1 MSLICYNPIKGCDD
15 VISQQIPNTN
25 PYMIANIRALMD
37 EENPIQL
44 VPEVG
49 FTPLKDEFKGGKIIF
64 AAGGTGKTSI
74 ADNIN
79 LIDSDIIW
87 ADLLGVLPANAG
99 AAYELLSSDQ
109 KGIMA
114 DKYRQKMLDMAKEGK
129 TIITANKKMIP
140 YADVIIYHKTAEQK
154 KRRTIDDTRT
164 NQYDSS
170 RFADIEQQ
178 EIEEAVKV
186 HPEKKAFAL
195 GENEF
200 AGNVLLEDPE
210 FNTTVY
216 NVKNNSL
223 NQMLIDF
230 MSNFGINFKF
240 DESNI
245 DGSFF
250 NALDRIVELQNT
262 DKIPEGVGKAIAFMM
277 QRNGKVTRIISNWIA
292 EEGTYTVDQL
302 VDKDNNGTKLYGKL
316 DKSEYFEKLGKVIE
330 EQLKNSYA
338 SKKKGKVTQF
348 IQDVLDIIKDFFDIM
363 TPQQKETAL
372 LLKSFAINVSENVLA
387 NNPALITKLI
397 KKPGSNTLAA
407 RLYFENEIDKPEYNY
422 EKSIIQKLN
431 NLGIVLTG
439 SAAIATQGK
448 VMRPIENPFHD
459 LDFRT
464 KALDRKELEE
474 TLGDTFENLEHF
486 RHIGNAKKPEDIGL
500 DVTESYVTLSKPFYV
515 KQPNP
520 KVNYFELYSKED
532 DSLIGKITEK
542 SDLILENGITGKV
555 LDFFVGREK
564 DKYPT
569 ISIEAGG
576 FTYKMAN
583 YKAAMEKKI
592 GYGRVKDIFDY
603 NRMVENDFIPSVLPG
618 EKPIK
623 RVSVEELKQEIIKFR
638 QKMNARQNRKLANMI
653 TSPISSY
660 KQLRENFKFD
670 ERRKRVKMIAV
681 NFSLV
686 VDDLLADYSELSRS
700 QVIKGTVIDGQTVGG
715 VANIFNEVYSRIE
728 EQYNEAKL
736 NGNQVKMDKIQ
747 KVFDNWGAL
756 MIFAQ
761 AEVSMVEDIKIG
773 LDMSFI
779 KQGNE
784 NSGEFNDAFKFVMEE
799 AKREA
804 WQDAHDTKSA
814 YGSIPKE
821 IRKVLSRIPQYDKN
835 GEQVFDDLD
844 FPVML
849 DRLEA
854 HQMLL
859 RTIGKRRNEAH
870 MMKMLRD
877 NVENLPW
884 IEDVLYELEDPIIR
898 TQFYTGLK
906 RAFQFYSMITQKL
919 KNGVYN
925 TFAPILNKP
934 KGQVSYSTYFA
945 DLKLGE
951 PKTDKTI
958 FKKQGN
964 FNIVIPRAI
973 QQLKAFIGTQINL
986 ESESVFKVHKFDNLK
1001 KNDKKVFIQ
1010 HVFDSL
1016 NISYTDT
1023 MLNKLTS
1030 KRADTNK
1037 IKNLIA
1043 DIAEF
1048 GLRLDSDEI
1057 KGNSILSYEMLLK
1070 RVDKSADNID
1080 ERGILESKIS
1090 AILDILA
1097 NYQDKIQFES
1107 RVRYDENSYS
1117 SDVLP
1122 SFMTDLIE
1130 DLKSFV
1136 DDNDIDRLRKYIADN
1151 YFTNSQFYSFQ
1162 RKEILNQWLKEL
1174 YYGDIESAATFI
1186 NNISFDRNL
1195 GNERTKFSKFTRHDL
1210 LLQMFTKFHA
1220 PSMAASRKN
1229 VQYINKDDFQKMLDH
1244 DIANEFQ
1251 DKENDPLQLDKAV
1264 TYMINGEDQ
1273 KYKYTIRTRWKE
1285 SERNDYAFYNMFV
1298 LGDSG
1303 ISKFIK
1309 ARRYGIDEI
1318 VEMMYTVYL
1327 QEGQRKGLA
1336 KIFNDDLIKAGYK
1349 PNKEQLTNASRFTF
1363 LPFLNEDYADG
1374 KYAQMV
1380 DRTVDQKGTVKAAIK
1395 AYLDDRA
1402 ENLKTNFDKNK
1413 LLTLSKDKK
1422 SYSYLNQ
1429 TVTINDDGTSN
1440 LNDVLKDYVYNSY
1453 FANIQQSQI
1462 FNIDPG
1468 FVKNSKAYQKRN
1480 KQVSASGDPLNI
1492 DAINPYTG
1500 EKYSETGIEN
1510 TVYFQDINL
1519 DVENFDKN
1527 FAQTIAYQFGK
1538 EFLGKN
1544 AEGKT
1549 YEELVKVGRGT
1560 DKYQNY
1566 RSITLTDGQGYR
1578 TLDSYVSVMGM
1589 AGKWTKEMQNAYTTI
1604 KEITKNVKPNEN
1616 LTPEQITQVTD
1627 QMLVLQPLKPFFYG
1641 FEKFKLSNGQ
1651 IINIPVQNKYAEII
1665 LVPELLPAGSK
1676 LRDMAYWMQNHVGAD
1691 GNPQPIDVIGSTEIA
1706 KVGNFGA
1713 TDIDY
1718 KTNDKHEFV
1727 DVNGNVIKDGKKN
1740 PKFHELAVK
1749 LNDDSFS
1756 EQLGK
1761 AYVHQLP
1768 YKNYRIQTNVPEHIN
1783 SSNLFG
1789 TQIRKLILKNINFK
1803 KSYDSYVGGNKVNLG
1818 DGKMVDLN
1826 GKNLIKFYN
1835 SLIVANI
1842 ADSYEDFLEKAK
1854 DPETVKKVLSQMT
1867 VNSEMESNDHIIA
1880 FAEGLPFFE
1889 PSLEHS
1895 ASSLFLS
1902 WFKKMVNKQ
1911 SIKGGSAVQ
1920 ASAMGLSGYEEDG
1933 SLKYIT
1939 NKNNTNILEV
1949 ECEIPWDLNYTDVNG
1964 NNVVL
1969 DYNTYCKPDGNLIL
1983 SDVVDT
1989 EGKFST
1995 FLGEDGKTSYIPLI
2009 ELDYPNITSLLA
2021 YRIPT
2026 ENHYSMIN
2034 LRVKRFSNKTTGGVI
2049 KVPPQGTVIAGFD
2062 FDIDKLFLMRYE
2074 FKDKKMTQKQIGQVW
2089 KDIYEENPD
2098 LKEKLKQARDNEA
2111 LGIKQNNVEEFK
2123 GFWNRQQVASQ
2134 SDKVFLF
2141 GDNTH
2146 DRTVTNYV
2154 PSSTQAVIRGL
2165 PNAIGIDTK
2174 KDRGT
2179 NEGKLFNQTDKE
2191 LKKGSVVS
2199 YNGEKYLFWNQ
2210 NESGKAQLIKIDGTK
2225 FSGTPNIDKLSI
2237 LGSYKTVVY
2246 NNTEY
2251 IVTDNN
2257 NIYSGATGNLVYT
2270 GKDNSSITQKN
2281 KIIETAKEGLKS
2293 SYFTDADFPQF
2304 KQQVDEAIQKAKD
2317 SGKTIVIPA
2326 DGIGTGK
2333 AMLKE
2338 KAPKLFEYLQEQ
2350 LNTLKNQQITPQQK
2364 QQVLDQTTA
2373 TKSKLYQYWE
2383 EAGLEGTPEEFFR
2396 NHLEQNK
2403 GKYTT
2408 FIQYDYTKS
2417 PAANDRMARN
2427 NMLIQLIQERLKD
2440 KDTFSERYTPGGFAN
2455 PSIAAKKMRLLIFGN
2470 EELDNKNLKGDTYN
2484 FADIEDNSKSYE
2496 DPEPNYDIFD
2506 PMTMVEYTMQNNIA
2520 GDLIG
2525 IFANHNANYA
2535 ISTLLDTFHLKESI
2549 IFGSFINAKSD
2560 YELGGDLL
2568 TKEVTLA
2575 NGRVINSALSLA
2587 EFLSASVD
2595 AVKDP
2600 VLNFLN
2606 LNTVTADSAAMLA
2619 RLGYS
2624 IEDIGL
2630 LLNQPVIKALCDIHL
2645 MSGRFDIQ
2653 ASIDELL
2660 DIYAKSK
2667 IYPPESVNSKKFTQD
2682 KLAANIVNSR
2692 LGNIDEKFRIE
2703 QLEILQMFAN
2713 IQDKAQTVSEF
2724 VRNTKFTAANA
2735 VEGSFGGMYQQMD
2748 NINSFLINYQDT
2760 KNLPVVFKMGEANIP
2775 YKKYDIT
2782 GNKNEYIMKVINNP
2796 FGYEQAMYDA
2806 NRSMLDYVCSEY
2818 LPYNNNYYSSARA
2831 ILTDLSSSVAL
2842 SEDVINTIHR
2852 DVLVH
2857 YLNNLENSPFD
2868 PYSPITFMDGNK
2880 EVTKAKREYYEQD
2893 FPETLYNF
2901 LKSHPEV
2908 AEKEL
2913 FRFLQFDATEKEDGK
2928 LDIKLS
2934 FRTVN
2939 IDENTEMIKESWG
2952 DLLNDENP
2960 QLKELGE
2967 MLYFYGFFTKGFDF
2981 GHNSIIHLVPSE
2993 FLINMEIYEGVKY
3006 TDALEDISEKND
3018 IVSDEFIRQFIAN
3031 HTDARTFITEP
3042 KGRYLSDWKTEMY
3055 KDGKLQNKVLI
3066 NLDGPKNPFGK
3077 YNGVLKKFEI
3087 KPVVM
3092 VDGEY
3097 YMCMDKGFRTEE
3109 QLALYQRFTPSNL
3122 ENTGVRYGTVNYAI
3136 DNEVTP
3142 ESSMDDTQSIFGKQ
3156 GTIEQQETPKIDY
3169 SKFTEE
3175 ELIDLAYEYIDL
3187 NPDMDNIL
3195 GKEMF
3200 KNISREDLIDTIQD
3214 MRQELVNKKI
3224 IDPESG
3230 NPLC

>member
-87 ADLLGVLPANAG
+87 GDLLGVLPANAG

-114 DKYRQKMLDMAKEGK
+114 EKYRQKMLDMAKEGK

-170 RFADIEQQ
+170 KFADIEQQ
-178 EIEEAVKV
+178 EIEEAVKA

-195 GENEF
+195 GENQF

-240 DESNI
+240 DESNV

-316 DKSEYFEKLGKVIE
+316 NKSEYFEKLGKVIE
-330 EQLKNSYA
+330 EQLRNSYE

-363 TPQQKETAL
+363 TPQQKETAS

-387 NNPALITKLI
+387 NNPALITKSI
-397 KKPGSNTLAA
+397 KKPGSNTLAV
-407 RLYFENEIDKPEYNY
+407 RLYFENEIDKPEYYY

-431 NLGIVLTG
+431 KLGITLTG

-459 LDFRT
+459 LDFKT
-464 KALDRKELEE
+464 EALNRKELEE
-474 TLGDTFENLEHF
+474 TLSDTFENLEHF
-486 RHIGNAKKPEDIGL
+486 RHIDNAKKPEDIGL

-569 ISIEAGG
+569 INIEAGG

-583 YKAAMEKKI
+583 YKNAMEKKLN
-592 GYGRVKDIFDY
+592 YGRVKDLFDY

-638 QKMNARQNRKLANMI
+638 QKMNSRQKVKLANMI
-653 TSPISSY
+653 TSPTASY

-681 NFSLV
+681 NFSLI
-686 VDDLLADYSELSRS
+686 VDDFLADYSELSRS

-756 MIFAQ
+756 MVFAQ

-773 LDMSFI
+773 LDMSFV

-844 FPVML
+844 FPVMI

-877 NVENLPW
+877 NIENLPW
-884 IEDVLYELEDPIIR
+884 IEDVLYELEDPVIR

-945 DLKLGE
+945 NLKLGG
-951 PKTDKTI
+951 PKSDKTI
-958 FKKQGN
+958 FKRQGN

-973 QQLKAFIGTQINL
+973 QQLKAFIGTQIDL

-1001 KNDKKVFIQ
+1001 KNDKKAFIQ

-1016 NISYTDT
+1016 NISYTDA

-1030 KRADTNK
+1030 KKADTNK
-1037 IKNLIA
+1037 VKNLIA

-1107 RVRYDENSYS
+1107 RIRYDENSYS

-1136 DDNDIDRLRKYIADN
+1136 DDNDIDGLRKYIADN

-1251 DKENDPLQLDKAV
+1251 DKENDSLQLDKAV

-1309 ARRYGIDEI
+1309 AKRYGIDEI

-1349 PNKEQLTNASRFTF
+1349 PNNEQLKNASRFTF

-1413 LLTLSKDKK
+1413 LLTLSKNKK

-1589 AGKWTKEMQNAYTTI
+1589 AAKWTKEMQNAYTTI

-1616 LTPEQITQVTD
+1616 LTPEQITKVTD

-1665 LVPELLPAGSK
+1665 LIPELLPAGSK

-1691 GNPQPIDVIGSTEIA
+1691 GNPQPIDVVGSTEIA

-1789 TQIRKLILKNINFK
+1789 TQIRKLILKNTNFK
-1803 KSYDSYVGGNKVNLG
+1803 KLYDSYVSGNKINLG

-1826 GKNLIKFYN
+1826 GKNLVKFYN

-1842 ADSYEDFLEKAK
+1842 VDSYEDFLEKAK

-1880 FAEGLPFFE
+1880 FAEGLALFE

-1902 WFKKMVNKQ
+1902 WFKKTVNKQ

-1933 SLKYIT
+1933 GLKYIT

-2074 FKDKKMTQKQIGQVW
+2074 FKDKKLTQKQIAQIW
-2089 KDIYEENPD
+2089 RDIYTQHPQIMKTLEITREKSGKR
-2098 LKEKLKQARDNEA
+2098 KEKL
-2111 LGIKQNNVEEFK
+2111 
-2123 GFWNRQQVASQ
+2123 
-2134 SDKVFLF
+2134 
-2141 GDNTH
+2141 
-2146 DRTVTNYV
+2146 
-2154 PSSTQAVIRGL
+2154 
-2165 PNAIGIDTK
+2165 
-2174 KDRGT
+2174 
-2179 NEGKLFNQTDKE
+2179 
-2191 LKKGSVVS
+2191 
-2199 YNGEKYLFWNQ
+2199 
-2210 NESGKAQLIKIDGTK
+2210 
-2225 FSGTPNIDKLSI
+2225 
-2237 LGSYKTVVY
+2237 
-2246 NNTEY
+2246 
-2251 IVTDNN
+2251 
-2257 NIYSGATGNLVYT
+2257 YT
-2270 GKDNSSITQKN
+2270 
-2281 KIIETAKEGLKS
+2281 
-2293 SYFTDADFPQF
+2293 F
-2304 KQQVDEAIQKAKD
+2304 
-2317 SGKTIVIPA
+2317 
-2326 DGIGTGK
+2326 
-2333 AMLKE
+2333 
-2338 KAPKLFEYLQEQ
+2338 
-2350 LNTLKNQQITPQQK
+2350 
-2364 QQVLDQTTA
+2364 
-2373 TKSKLYQYWE
+2373 WE
-2383 EAGLEGTPEEFFR
+2383 EAGLKGTSEEFFR
-2396 NHLEQNK
+2396 DHLEQNK

-2408 FIQYDYTKS
+2408 FIQYDYTKT

-2440 KDTFSERYTPGGFAN
+2440 EDTFSERYTPGGFAN

-2525 IFANHNANYA
+2525 IFANHNANHA
-2535 ISTLLDTFHLKESI
+2535 ISTLLDTFHLKEPI

-2560 YELGGDLL
+2560 YELGADLL

-2667 IYPPESVNSKKFTQD
+2667 IYPPESVDSKKFTQD

-2703 QLEILQMFAN
+2703 QLEILKMFAN
-2713 IQDKAQTVSEF
+2713 IQDKAQVVSEF

-2735 VEGSFGGMYQQMD
+2735 VGGSFGGMYQQMD
-2748 NINSFLINYQDT
+2748 NINNFLINYQDT

-2782 GNKNEYIMKVINNP
+2782 GNKNEYIMQVINNP

-2806 NRSMLDYVCSEY
+2806 TRSMIDYVCSNY
-2818 LPYNNNYYSSARA
+2818 LPYNNYYYDSARA

-2857 YLNNLENSPFD
+2857 YLNNLENSQFD
-2868 PYSPITFMDGNK
+2868 PYSPMTFMDGNK
-2880 EVTKAKREYYEQD
+2880 EVTKTKREYYEQD

-2952 DLLNDENP
+2952 DLINDENP

-2993 FLINMEIYEGVKY
+2993 FLLNMEVYKDVKY
-3006 TDALEDISEKND
+3006 TDVLKDISEKNGM
-3018 IVSDEFIRQFIAN
+3018 VSDEFIRQFIAN
-3031 HTDARTFITEP
+3031 HTDTRTFITEP

-3066 NLDGPKNPFGK
+3066 DLNSPKNGPKNPFGK
-3077 YNGVLKKFEI
+3077 YNGVLKEFEI

-3122 ENTGVRYGTVNYAI
+3122 KNTGVRYGTVNYTI

-3142 ESSMDDTQSIFGKQ
+3142 ESSVDDTQSIFGKQ

-3169 SKFTEE
+3169 SKLTEK

-3195 GKEMF
+3195 GREMF
-3200 KNISREDLIDTIQD
+3200 KDISREDLIDTIQD